1 MRVPELTSEND
12 KLTFSDLEER
22 VRDRFQISDSL
33 SLRFKISCVQG
44 REKEVYEVD
53 DDDGLAKLRANL
65 EEQKQR
71 QGSQAAGRATFK
83 VQVISFR
90 SKMLLNASQSIK

>member
-33 SLRFKISCVQG
+33 SLRFKISSVQG
-44 REKEVYEVD
+44 REKDVYEVD
-53 DDDGLAKLRANL
+53 DDDGLAKLRSSL
-65 EEQKQR
+65 EEQK
-71 QGSQAAGRATFK
+71 
-83 VQVISFR
+83 
-90 SKMLLNASQSIK
+90 

>member
-12 KLTFSDLEER
+12 KLTFCDLEER

-33 SLRFKISCVQG
+33 SLRFKLSRVQG

-53 DDDGLAKLRANL
+53 DDDGLAKLRASI
-65 EEQKQR
+65 EEQK
-71 QGSQAAGRATFK
+71 
-83 VQVISFR
+83 
-90 SKMLLNASQSIK
+90 